1 MSNSL
6 RPHRLYSPWDSPG
19 WNTGGGSLPQGI
31 FPTHGWDPGLPYCRW
46 ILYQLSHK
54 GSPNHEALS
63 KYIEFF
69 QKSLKYFASSKIRQI
84 RSNVN
89 LFHKVHQTLSE
100 NYLRFQINTQVYTYT
115 TELVISDKLH
125 ISELNTSFT

>member
-1 MSNSL
+1 MIWASL
-6 RPHRLYSPWDSPG
+6 
-19 WNTGGGSLPQGI
+19 
-31 FPTHGWDPGLPYCRW
+31 
-46 ILYQLSHK
+46 
-54 GSPNHEALS
+54 
-63 KYIEFF
+63 EFF

-115 TELVISDKLH
+115 TELVISDKLY